1 MRAASQGGGAARS
14 DGPSSSRLKRSSRAF
29 LDRWVGGVFL
39 TPALALLALVAIG
52 PFVYAVVLGFT
63 DLSYA
68 LPDRDGNFVGLDNY
82 RRLLTGDSVV
92 WDSAVVT
99 LKFVAAAVS
108 IEFLLGF
115 AIALL
120 LHSHLLRRR
129 LALTLVLVPMML
141 APVAVGLLWKL
152 LLQGEFGMVTH
163 YLSRIGILDEQSA
176 MLGDPDLAL
185 AAIVLIDIW
194 QWTPFVTLVMLA
206 GLLSLPQEPFEA
218 AIMDGA
224 GRLRVFRDVTVPLL
238 RPVIAMVLLLRA
250 IDAFKEFDKVFI
262 LTGGGPGTATELLS
276 IHIYRIAFRDW
287 DLGYAAVCAFMVYL
301 IVFILCTLFHRA
313 MNWQPGA
320 RAERR
325 AVRVRLARLAIR
337 GRAP

>member
-1 MRAASQGGGAARS
+1 MKGASRY
-14 DGPSSSRLKRSSRAF
+14 L

-39 TPALALLALVAIG
+39 APSLALLALVAIG

-63 DLSYA
+63 DLSYSM
-68 LPDRDGNFVGLDNY
+68 PGRDGNFVGLANF
-82 RRLLTGDSVV
+82 RRLVGDDPVV
-92 WDSAVVT
+92 WDSVFTT
-99 LKFVAAAVS
+99 LKFVVAAVS

-120 LHSHLLRRR
+120 FYSHLMHRRF
-129 LALTLVLVPMML
+129 ALTLVLVPMML

-152 LLQGEFGMVTH
+152 MLQGDYGMAAH
-163 YLSRIGILDEQSA
+163 YLRAAGLVDEQTA

-185 AAIVLIDIW
+185 TAIVLIDIW

-206 GLLSLPQEPFEA
+206 GLLSLPREPFEA

-224 GRLRVFRDVTVPLL
+224 GRLRVFRDVTLPLL
-238 RPVIAMVLLLRA
+238 RPIIGLVLLLRG

-276 IHIYRIAFRDW
+276 IYIYRVAFRDW
-287 DLGYAAVCAFMVYL
+287 DLGYAAVCAFMMYL
-301 IVFILCTLFHRA
+301 VVWILCWVVHTA
-313 MNWQPGA
+313 MTWQAKVTRGA
-320 RAERR
+320 KA
-325 AVRVRLARLAIR
+325 
-337 GRAP
+337 